1 MTLFC
6 QKNEKR
12 ETDKNYI
19 FGDILQT
26 EKEFNETLCGALLKG
41 THKTDYLWN
50 TYTYKNTYMK
60 YKYIYEIQIH
70 IWNTY
75 INLLTAKS

>member
-1 MTLFC
+1 M
-6 QKNEKR
+6 KKR

-41 THKTDYLWN
+41 THKTDYL
-50 TYTYKNTYMK
+50 
-60 YKYIYEIQIH
+60 
-70 IWNTY
+70 
-75 INLLTAKS
+75 